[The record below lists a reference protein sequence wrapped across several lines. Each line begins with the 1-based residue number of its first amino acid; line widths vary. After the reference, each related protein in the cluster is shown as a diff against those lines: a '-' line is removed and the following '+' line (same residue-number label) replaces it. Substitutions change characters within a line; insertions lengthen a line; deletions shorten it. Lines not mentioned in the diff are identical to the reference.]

1 MEVVI
6 RKRGMKMTIA
16 LMNELK
22 ETYIETAKQLK
33 GSDRRV
39 FMARIVKSLG
49 QGGQRYAERELGWDR
64 KTIRKGRH
72 ELESDIVC
80 IDNFS
85 ARGRTPVESELP
97 NLGRDLRAILDSQSQ
112 TDPTFRSQRLYTR
125 LTVKEVRRQLIDQK
139 GYTDE
144 QLPDDETLR
153 SRINAMNYRLRGVR
167 KSQPEKKFQK
177 LMRSLSS

>member
-1 MEVVI
+1 MNMAIE
-6 RKRGMKMTIA
+6 

-22 ETYIETAKQLK
+22 ATYIETAKQLK

-39 FMARIVKSLG
+39 FMARIVKSFG
-49 QGGQRYAERELGWDR
+49 QGGQRYAEREFGWDR
-64 KTIRKGRH
+64 KTIRKGTH
-72 ELESDIVC
+72 ELASGIVC
-80 IDNFS
+80 VDNFS
-85 ARGRTPVESELP
+85 ARGRKPIEHELP
-97 NLGRDLRAILDSQSQ
+97 KLGRDLQAILDSQSQ

-167 KSQPEKKFQK
+167 KSQPEKKSQK
-177 LMRSLSS
+177 PMRSLRS